1 MAGDIAG
8 SPLPV
13 PFLKE
18 MMGNQTASKAGTD
31 KAMLKEGV
39 EIISADSTYRHIIR
53 ILKGALQALDIAK
66 GEITGRKQFHYTI
79 VIFNT

>member
-39 EIISADSTYRHIIR
+39 EIISADSTYRHISVSS
-53 ILKGALQALDIAK
+53 KGPFRLLI
-66 GEITGRKQFHYTI
+66 
-79 VIFNT
+79 

>member
-13 PFLKE
+13 PFIKE
-18 MMGNQTASKAGTD
+18 MMGNQTASKAGSD

-39 EIISADSTYRHIIR
+39 EIISADSTYRHVIR

-66 GEITGRKQFHYTI
+66 GKITGRKQFQYTI
-79 VIFNT
+79 VIFKT

>member
-31 KAMLKEGV
+31 KAMLKESV

-53 ILKGALQALDIAK
+53 ILKGALQALDI
-66 GEITGRKQFHYTI
+66 R
-79 VIFNT
+79 